1 MSYGIFCVAS
11 HKSVLFVLLAIYNFQ
26 TLEFV
31 NSMGPDDK
39 LIIFVG
45 RKITADDLSSNFVLL
60 DVDVGVQCIHGDR
73 DQADREQALQ
83 DLKTGKARVLIATD
97 VASRGLDVKD
107 LT

>member
-1 MSYGIFCVAS
+1 
-11 HKSVLFVLLAIYNFQ
+11 
-26 TLEFV
+26 
-31 NSMGPDDK
+31 MGPDDK

>member
-1 MSYGIFCVAS
+1 
-11 HKSVLFVLLAIYNFQ
+11 
-26 TLEFV
+26 
-31 NSMGPDDK
+31 MGPDDK

-73 DQADREQALQ
+73 DQADREQALK
-83 DLKTGKARVLIATD
+83 DLKSGKARVLIATD